1 MSALRVL
8 VLCPGRGSYLKED
21 LGSLAGVVSPAV
33 DRFEQLRRQA
43 GRPSLREIDGAG
55 RFDPN
60 LHLRGEHA
68 SSLTAAISLADL
80 EQISPDKA
88 QVVGV
93 CGNSM
98 GWYTAL
104 GYAGALPMEDCA
116 RLIETMGA
124 WQASDQ
130 HGVVGGQIV
139 YPLVGEDWRMDP
151 AARAR
156 VEQAV
161 AEIPDL
167 YWSIRLGGQAVLG
180 GSEQALAT
188 AAQRLPPIVQG
199 SLSFPLRLPFHSAFH
214 PPLLA
219 AAAERAEAELSDL
232 DWGAPR
238 LPLVDGAGQLWRPR
252 WADPAAL
259 AAWTLGPQVVE
270 PFDFSLMLKVALGE
284 LAPDAV
290 VLPGPNSKLG
300 GAVAQAMISL
310 GWQGL
315 RHKDDFV
322 DRQRGP
328 RPLLLAMRW
337 PDQRRR
343 LLAEA

>member
-1 MSALRVL
+1 MTALRVL

-21 LGSLAGVVSPAV
+21 LGSLSGVRSVAV
-33 DRFEQLRRQA
+33 EAFEQVRQKH
-43 GRPSLREIDGAG
+43 GRPSLHEIDAAP
-55 RFDPN
+55 RFDPG

-80 EQISPDKA
+80 EQISPEKA
-88 QVVGV
+88 RVVGV

-104 GYAGALPMEDCA
+104 GYAGALSLADCA
-116 RLIETMGA
+116 RLVETMGA
-124 WQASDQ
+124 WQAPDQ
-130 HGVVGGQIV
+130 YGVVGGQIV
-139 YPLVGEDWRMDP
+139 YPLVGEDWRIDP
-151 AARAR
+151 AALAG

-161 AEIPDL
+161 REIPDL

-180 GSEQALAT
+180 GSEQALAL
-188 AAQRLPPIVQG
+188 AAQRLPALTQG

-214 PPLLA
+214 TPLLA
-219 AAAERAEAELSDL
+219 ATASRAGRELTDL
-232 DWGAPR
+232 DWRAPS
-238 LPLVDGAGQLWRPR
+238 LPLIDGAGRLWRPR
-252 WADPAAL
+252 WADPRAL
-259 AAWTLGPQVVE
+259 AAWTLGPQVCE
-270 PFDFSLMLKVALGE
+270 PFDFSRMVQVALGE

-300 GAVAQAMISL
+300 GALAQAMINL

-322 DRQRGP
+322 DRQRGQ

-343 LLAEA
+343 LVAEG